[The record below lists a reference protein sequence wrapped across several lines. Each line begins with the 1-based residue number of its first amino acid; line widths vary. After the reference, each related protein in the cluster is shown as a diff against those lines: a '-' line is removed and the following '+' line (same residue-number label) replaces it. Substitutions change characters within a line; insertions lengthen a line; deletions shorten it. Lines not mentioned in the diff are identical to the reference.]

1 MKYITKEELENLLEN
16 NGLDYYSDCDFFGW
30 DTRTLE
36 VSINGEYYGVEYY
49 KGLDD
54 YLEYMGDVICPEN
67 DEEWYEWIE
76 ENKDEFMTD
85 EELKDWYRD
94 SMIIEGMVK

>member
-1 MKYITKEELENLLEN
+1 MKYITNEELENLLEK
-16 NGLDYYSDCDFFGW
+16 NGLFDPYDLDHSW